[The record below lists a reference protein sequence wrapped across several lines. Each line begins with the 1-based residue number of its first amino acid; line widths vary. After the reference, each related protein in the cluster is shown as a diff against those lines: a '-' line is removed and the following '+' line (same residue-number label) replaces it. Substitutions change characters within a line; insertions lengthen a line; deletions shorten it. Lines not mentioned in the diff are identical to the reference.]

1 MRDCSAPKQLLSLL
15 PDGVLD
21 DGETR
26 AIAGHLASCQDCR
39 EEHETFLRAVSALQ
53 RATSIQL
60 ELPEATRRRIA
71 AQAASRV
78 AARRWLSSFPVLA
91 LPARSSLLLATAVS
105 ILLALLALPIA
116 MRQERP
122 TVRHADIATIQVTVD
137 RGTVRLAWSDGSRDS
152 YTVYKSSDPRSL
164 RAAEAHVVRG
174 NVWIDR
180 EPARSPI
187 VFYRIE

>member
-26 AIAGHLASCQDCR
+26 AIEGHLASCQDCR

-53 RATSIQL
+53 RATSIQV

-116 MRQERP
+116 MRQERT
-122 TVRHADIATIQVTVD
+122 TVLHADIATIQVTAD
-137 RGTVRLAWSDGSRDS
+137 RGTVRLAW
-152 YTVYKSSDPRSL
+152 
-164 RAAEAHVVRG
+164 
-174 NVWIDR
+174 
-180 EPARSPI
+180 
-187 VFYRIE
+187 